1 MKFLF
6 PKQTDFFELFDH
18 AARNVIKGASLLVA
32 VLQDMDNLEM
42 ISKEVRESEKEGDMM
57 THDIIKKLNKTFITP
72 IDREDLHAL
81 ATKIDDVIDMIWAC
95 VDRFTLFKLSE
106 PTKEA
111 IDMAKEILT
120 TTEMMSKAIIALRD
134 KKYSFVQEYCIEIN
148 SLENRVDRLYR
159 SALVKLFEEVKDPI
173 AIIKWKEVYEYLEN
187 ASDACEDVANILE
200 AIVLKY
206 A

>member
-1 MKFLF
+1 MKSFF
-6 PKQTDFFELFDH
+6 PKQIDFFELFDH

-42 ISKEVRESEKEGDMM
+42 ISKEVRDSEKEGDMM
-57 THDIIKKLNKTFITP
+57 THDIMKRLNKTFVTP

-95 VDRFTLFKLSE
+95 VERFTLFRLSV

-148 SLENRVDRLYR
+148 SLENRIDRLYKN
-159 SALVKLFEEVKDPI
+159 ALVKLFDEVKDPI

>member
-1 MKFLF
+1 MKSFF
-6 PKQTDFFELFDH
+6 PKQIDFFELFDH

-57 THDIIKKLNKTFITP
+57 THDIMKKLNKTFITP

-95 VDRFTLFKLSE
+95 VERFTLFRLSV

-120 TTEMMSKAIIALRD
+120 TTEMMSKAVIALRD

-148 SLENRVDRLYR
+148 SLENRIDRLYKN
-159 SALVKLFEEVKDPI
+159 ALVKLFDEVKDPI

-187 ASDACEDVANILE
+187 AADACEDVANILE

>member
-6 PKQTDFFELFDH
+6 PKHIDFFELFDH

-42 ISKEVRESEKEGDMM
+42 ISKEVRDSEKEGDMM
-57 THDIIKKLNKTFITP
+57 THDIMKKLNKTFITP

-95 VDRFTLFKLSE
+95 VERFTLFRLSV

-148 SLENRVDRLYR
+148 SLENRIDRLYKN
-159 SALVKLFEEVKDPI
+159 ALVKLFDEVKDPI

>member
-1 MKFLF
+1 MKFFF
-6 PKQTDFFELFDH
+6 PKQTDFFELFDM
-18 AARNVIKGASLLVA
+18 ASRNVIKGASLLVA
-32 VLQDMDNLEM
+32 VLQDMDNLEI
-42 ISKEVRESEKEGDMM
+42 ISKEVRECEKEGDFM

-81 ATKIDDVIDMIWAC
+81 ATKIDDVIDIIWAC
-95 VDRFTLFKLSE
+95 VERFTIFKLQR
-106 PTKEA
+106 PTPEA
-111 IDMAKEILT
+111 VDMARELMA
-120 TTEMMSKAIIALRD
+120 TTEVMSKAVTALRD

-148 SLENRVDRLYR
+148 SLENRIDRLYR
-159 SALVKLFEEVKDPI
+159 ETLVKLFDEVKDPI
-173 AIIKWKEVYEYLEN
+173 FIIKWKEVYEYLES

>member
-1 MKFLF
+1 
-6 PKQTDFFELFDH
+6 
-18 AARNVIKGASLLVA
+18 
-32 VLQDMDNLEM
+32 
-42 ISKEVRESEKEGDMM
+42 
-57 THDIIKKLNKTFITP
+57 
-72 IDREDLHAL
+72 
-81 ATKIDDVIDMIWAC
+81 MIWAC
-95 VDRFTLFKLSE
+95 VDRFTLFKLSV

-120 TTEMMSKAIIALRD
+120 TTEMMSKAVIALRD

-148 SLENRVDRLYR
+148 RLENRIDRLYR
-159 SALVKLFEEVKDPI
+159 EALVRLFDEVKDPI
-173 AIIKWKEVYEYLEN
+173 MIIKWKEVYEYLEN

>member
-6 PKQTDFFELFDH
+6 PKQIDFFELFDH

-57 THDIIKKLNKTFITP
+57 THDIIRKLNKTFITP

-95 VDRFTLFKLSE
+95 VDRFTLFRLSE

-159 SALVKLFEEVKDPI
+159 DALVKLFEEVKDPI

-200 AIVLKY
+200 AIILKY

>member
-6 PKQTDFFELFDH
+6 PKHIDFFELFDH

-42 ISKEVRESEKEGDMM
+42 ISKEVRESEKEGDIM
-57 THDIIKKLNKTFITP
+57 THDIMKKLNKTFITP

-95 VDRFTLFKLSE
+95 VERFTLFKLSV

-120 TTEMMSKAIIALRD
+120 TTEMMSKAVIALRD
-134 KKYSFVQEYCIEIN
+134 KRYSYVQEYCIEIN
-148 SLENRVDRLYR
+148 SLENRIDRLYKN
-159 SALVKLFEEVKDPI
+159 ALVKLFDEVKDPI

>member
-6 PKQTDFFELFDH
+6 PKTIDFFELFDH
-18 AARNVIKGASLLVA
+18 ASRNVIKAASLLVA

-42 ISKEVRESEKEGDMM
+42 ISKEIRESEKEGDMM

-95 VDRFTLFKLSE
+95 VDRFTLFKLSV

-120 TTEMMSKAIIALRD
+120 TTEMMSKAVIALRD
-134 KKYSFVQEYCIEIN
+134 KRYSFVQEYCIEIN
-148 SLENRVDRLYR
+148 RLENRIDRLYR
-159 SALVKLFEEVKDPI
+159 DALGRLFDEVKDPI

-187 ASDACEDVANILE
+187 AADACEDVANILE

>member
-1 MKFLF
+1 MKSFF

-32 VLQDMDNLEM
+32 VLQDMENLEM

-57 THDIIKKLNKTFITP
+57 THDIIKKMNKTFITP

-95 VDRFTLFKLSE
+95 VERFTLFRLSV

-148 SLENRVDRLYR
+148 SLENRIDRLYR
-159 SALVKLFEEVKDPI
+159 DALGRLFDEVTDPI

-187 ASDACEDVANILE
+187 AADACEDVANILE

>member
-6 PKQTDFFELFDH
+6 PKSIDFFELFDH
-18 AARNVIKGASLLVA
+18 ASRNVIKSASLLVA

-42 ISKEVRESEKEGDMM
+42 ISKEIRDSEKEGDMM

-81 ATKIDDVIDMIWAC
+81 ATKIDDIIDMIWAC
-95 VDRFTLFKLSE
+95 VERFNLFRLSV

-120 TTEMMSKAIIALRD
+120 TTETVSKAVIALRD

-148 SLENRVDRLYR
+148 RLENRIDRLYR
-159 SALVKLFEEVKDPI
+159 DALVRLFSEVKDPI
-173 AIIKWKEVYEYLEN
+173 EIIKWKEVYEYLES
-187 ASDACEDVANILE
+187 AADACEDVANILE

>member
-1 MKFLF
+1 MKSFF
-6 PKQTDFFELFDH
+6 PKQIDFFELFDR

-57 THDIIKKLNKTFITP
+57 THDIMKKLNKTFVTP

-95 VDRFTLFKLSE
+95 VERFTLFRLSE
-106 PTKEA
+106 STKEA
-111 IDMAKEILT
+111 IDMAKELLT

-148 SLENRVDRLYR
+148 SLENRIDRLYR
-159 SALVKLFEEVKDPI
+159 NALVKLFDEVKDPI

>member
-6 PKQTDFFELFDH
+6 PKTIDFFELFDH
-18 AARNVIKGASLLVA
+18 ASRNVIKGASLLVA

-42 ISKEVRESEKEGDMM
+42 ISKEIRESEKEGDMM

-95 VDRFTLFKLSE
+95 VDRFTLFKLSV

-120 TTEMMSKAIIALRD
+120 TTEMMSKAVIALRD

-148 SLENRVDRLYR
+148 RLENRIDRLYR
-159 SALVKLFEEVKDPI
+159 DALCRLFDEVKDPI

-187 ASDACEDVANILE
+187 AADACEDVANILE

>member
-1 MKFLF
+1 MKSFF
-6 PKQTDFFELFDH
+6 PKQIDFFELFDR

-42 ISKEVRESEKEGDMM
+42 ISKEVRECEKEGDMM
-57 THDIIKKLNKTFITP
+57 THDIMKKLNKTFVTP
-72 IDREDLHAL
+72 IDREDLHSL
-81 ATKIDDVIDMIWAC
+81 ATRLDDVIDMIWAC
-95 VDRFTLFKLSE
+95 VERFNLFRLSE
-106 PTKEA
+106 STKEA
-111 IDMAKEILT
+111 IDMAKELLT

-148 SLENRVDRLYR
+148 SLENRIDRLYR
-159 SALVKLFEEVKDPI
+159 NALVKLFDEVKDPI

>member
-1 MKFLF
+1 MKLF
-6 PKQTDFFELFDH
+6 PKEIDFFEIFDKTSLNITK
-18 AARNVIKGASLLVA
+18 AASQLVDLMENFDNIEA
-32 VLQDMDNLEM
+32 RAKEIHEIEQD
-42 ISKEVRESEKEGDMM
+42 SDML
-57 THDIIKKLNKTFITP
+57 THDIMKKLNKTFITP

-95 VDRFTLFKLSE
+95 VERFTLFRLSV

-134 KKYSFVQEYCIEIN
+134 KKYSYVQEYCIEIN
-148 SLENRVDRLYR
+148 SLENRIDRLYKN
-159 SALVKLFEEVKDPI
+159 ALVKLFDEVKDPI

>member
-6 PKQTDFFELFDH
+6 PKHIDFFELFDH

-42 ISKEVRESEKEGDMM
+42 ISKEVRDSEKEGDMM
-57 THDIIKKLNKTFITP
+57 THDIMKKLNKTFITP

-95 VDRFTLFKLSE
+95 VERFTLFRLSV

-120 TTEMMSKAIIALRD
+120 TTEMMSKAVIALRD

-148 SLENRVDRLYR
+148 SLENRIDRLYKN
-159 SALVKLFEEVKDPI
+159 ALVKLFDEVKDPI

-187 ASDACEDVANILE
+187 AADACEDVANILE

>member
-6 PKQTDFFELFDH
+6 PKQIDFFELFDH

-57 THDIIKKLNKTFITP
+57 THDIIRKLNKTFITP

-81 ATKIDDVIDMIWAC
+81 ATKIDDVIDMIWAS
-95 VDRFTLFKLSE
+95 VDRFTLFRLSV

-134 KKYSFVQEYCIEIN
+134 KKYSYVQEYCIEIN

-159 SALVKLFEEVKDPI
+159 DALVKLFEEVKDPV

-187 ASDACEDVANILE
+187 ASDACEDVAKILE

>member
-6 PKQTDFFELFDH
+6 PKTIDFFELFDH
-18 AARNVIKGASLLVA
+18 ASRNVIKGASLLVA

-42 ISKEVRESEKEGDMM
+42 ISKEIRESEKEGDMM

-95 VDRFTLFKLSE
+95 VDRFTLFKLSV

-120 TTEMMSKAIIALRD
+120 TTAVSYTHLRAHETD
-134 KKYSFVQEYCIEIN
+134 SYLVCRLLLEKK
-148 SLENRVDRLYR
+148 
-159 SALVKLFEEVKDPI
+159 
-173 AIIKWKEVYEYLEN
+173 
-187 ASDACEDVANILE
+187 
-200 AIVLKY
+200 
-206 A
+206 

>member
-1 MKFLF
+1 MKSFF
-6 PKQTDFFELFDH
+6 PRSIDFFELFDH
-18 AARNVIKGASLLVA
+18 ASRNVIKVASLLVV

-42 ISKEVRESEKEGDMM
+42 ISKEIRESEKEGDMM

-81 ATKIDDVIDMIWAC
+81 AIKIDDVLDMIWAC
-95 VDRFTLFKLSE
+95 VERFTLFRLSV

-120 TTEMMSKAIIALRD
+120 TTEMMSKAVIALRD

-148 SLENRVDRLYR
+148 SLENRIDRLYR
-159 SALVKLFEEVKDPI
+159 DALGRLFDEVKNPI
-173 AIIKWKEVYEYLEN
+173 EIIKWKEVYEYLEN

>member
-1 MKFLF
+1 
-6 PKQTDFFELFDH
+6 
-18 AARNVIKGASLLVA
+18 VIKGASLLVA

-42 ISKEVRESEKEGDMM
+42 ITKEIRESEKEGDMM

-95 VDRFTLFKLSE
+95 VDRFTLFKLSV

-120 TTEMMSKAIIALRD
+120 TTEMMSKAVIALRD

-148 SLENRVDRLYR
+148 RLENRIDRLYR
-159 SALVKLFEEVKDPI
+159 EALVRLFDEVKDPI
-173 AIIKWKEVYEYLEN
+173 MIIKWKEVYEYLEN

>member
-6 PKQTDFFELFDH
+6 PKHIDFFELFDH

-42 ISKEVRESEKEGDMM
+42 ISKEVRDSEKEGDMM
-57 THDIIKKLNKTFITP
+57 THDIMKKLNKTFITP

-95 VDRFTLFKLSE
+95 VERFTLFRLSV

-134 KKYSFVQEYCIEIN
+134 KKYSYVQEYCIEIN
-148 SLENRVDRLYR
+148 SLENRIDRLYKN
-159 SALVKLFEEVKDPI
+159 ALVKLFDEVKDPI

>member
-1 MKFLF
+1 MKSIF
-6 PKQTDFFELFDH
+6 PKQIDFFELFDR
-18 AARNVIKGASLLVA
+18 AARNVIKGSSLLVA

-42 ISKEVRESEKEGDMM
+42 ISKEMRECEKEGDMM
-57 THDIIKKLNKTFITP
+57 THDIMKKLNKTFITP

-95 VDRFTLFKLSE
+95 VERFTLFRLSE
-106 PTKEA
+106 STKEA
-111 IDMAKEILT
+111 IDMSKELLT

-148 SLENRVDRLYR
+148 SLENRIDRLYR
-159 SALVKLFEEVKDPI
+159 NALVKLFDEVKDPI

>member
-6 PKQTDFFELFDH
+6 PKHIDFFELFDH

-42 ISKEVRESEKEGDMM
+42 ISKEVRDSEKEGDMM
-57 THDIIKKLNKTFITP
+57 THDIMKKLNKTFITP

-95 VDRFTLFKLSE
+95 VERFTLFRLSV

-134 KKYSFVQEYCIEIN
+134 KRYSYVQEYCIEIN
-148 SLENRVDRLYR
+148 SLENRIDRLYKN
-159 SALVKLFEEVKDPI
+159 ALVKLFDEVKDPI